1 MWTCRIMSFRKRL
14 RKKIQISEDLSMKMF
29 KGRIVMDIKKK
40 FIVYGSRKLIED
52 NQFKK
57 AVIAEFSL
65 PKEQT
70 VFKQDF
76 HYEDPTDLEISFK

>member
-1 MWTCRIMSFRKRL
+1 MDM
-14 RKKIQISEDLSMKMF
+14 KKE
-29 KGRIVMDIKKK
+29 K
-40 FIVYGSRKLIED
+40 FIVYGSKKLIED

-57 AVIAEFSL
+57 AIIGEFSL

-76 HYEDPTDLEISFK
+76 HYEDPSDLEISF

>member
-1 MWTCRIMSFRKRL
+1 
-14 RKKIQISEDLSMKMF
+14 
-29 KGRIVMDIKKK
+29 MDIKKEK

-52 NQFKK
+52 NQFQE
-57 AVIAEFSL
+57 AIIEEFSL

-76 HYEDPTDLEISFK
+76 HHEDPSDLEISFGVTKFTKL